1 MIENNLYIEINILY
15 KILTTILIMQN
26 LELDLEFLGFTNEE
40 TKVYLTCLEFGELPI
55 STISK
60 ITKIWRVNLYYH
72 SQRLVDKWYL
82 SFYQKNWIKI
92 FVAENPQI
100 FINKEKEK
108 LNIANKVFPELLA
121 ILSKSSNRP
130 KIQFFEWENWIKTIF
145 ERFLIQKN
153 SEIVT
158 FSNFERVNEFFKNND
173 FLENHFDNR
182 IKSNIKTRFISPKTK
197 VSEDFVKKILLNN
210 ISSNLLE
217 VFLIPSS
224 NFFFSSEISIFSNSI
239 AILNLNKEN
248 PIWVLIENK
257 ELYDTQKAIFDL
269 AWLWATSFIV
279 S

>member
-1 MIENNLYIEINILY
+1 
-15 KILTTILIMQN
+15 MQN
-26 LELDLEFLGFTNEE
+26 LEIDLEYLWFTNEE
-40 TKVYLTCLEFGELPI
+40 TKIYLACLEFGDLAI
-55 STISK
+55 STIAK
-60 ITKIWRVNLYYH
+60 FTKIWRVNLYH
-72 SQRLVDKWYL
+72 HTQRLVEKWYL

-100 FINKEKEK
+100 LINKEKEK
-108 LNIANKVFPELLA
+108 LNLANKVFPELLA

-153 SEIVT
+153 NEIVT
-158 FSNFERVNEFFKNND
+158 FSNFERLKYFFKDNN
-173 FLENHFDNR
+173 FLENNFDSR
-182 IKSNIKTRFISPKTK
+182 INNNIKTKFISPKTK
-197 VSEDFVKKILLNN
+197 ISEEFVKKILLNN
-210 ISSNLLE
+210 ISSNLFE

-257 ELYDTQKAIFDL
+257 ELYETQKAIFDL

-279 S
+279 N